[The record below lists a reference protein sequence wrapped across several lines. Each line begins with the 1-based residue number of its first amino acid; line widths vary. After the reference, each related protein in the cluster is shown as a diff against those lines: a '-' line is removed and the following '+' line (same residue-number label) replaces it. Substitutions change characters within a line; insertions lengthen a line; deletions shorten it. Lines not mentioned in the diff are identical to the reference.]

1 MIKLLVWNCCGI
13 ASKGVAYV
21 VKDMKDRYKLDVL
34 VILEPRISGVHA
46 SKVIK
51 CWGYRKSIK
60 MEADGFA
67 GGIWIL
73 WERDD
78 LNVDLLIKEDQFV
91 HCKLRLGIDEMLFM
105 VVYASPTEQRRA
117 GLWDALLGLAENIR
131 GP

>member
-67 GGIWIL
+67 NSGQCA
-73 WERDD
+73 
-78 LNVDLLIKEDQFV
+78 KSP
-91 HCKLRLGIDEMLFM
+91 LRL
-105 VVYASPTEQRRA
+105 
-117 GLWDALLGLAENIR
+117 ALPYRIHSIR
-131 GP
+131 YSL